1 MKKLNKKIFIIGLL
15 FLLESIVIIYGNNIT
30 RNNIASPV
38 TYKEVNISQIIYI
51 IKDRKLG
58 EINRISENSLGYLV
72 EVESIVPTDEISSIL
87 TNKFSEFK
95 INNYKITI
103 NSEESM
109 INITIFY
116 PKSIKTNI

>member
-103 NSEESM
+103 NSEESI